1 MKKLLLF
8 LLLFSTCL
16 VFSSTALLEK
26 APSKAFSLVL
36 VEDIKDNYSKLKET
50 VLADFFLNQMALE
63 QTVAQL
69 IEMNAYSND
78 INPDD
83 VYAVFDG
90 GLMAATWE
98 DGQNNERMIII
109 IGPVKNASKV
119 KASFEKVF
127 TQTIQFSLP
136 EIKVQ
141 NDFIFI
147 GDIDAYSSAEKGF
160 SKSRL
165 MSDLPEGFSYMY
177 VVGEDFLIQGS
188 LWYENSM
195 LKGKTY
201 MTPLNEET
209 KEEVRDIIGSESTL
223 EFEKEKH
230 LSFASVIANVGDVAR
245 LESIIQGET
254 DQSDVTEDSLSSAG
268 INAEVMKSLSDKL
281 TGKMIIDMDLSVENL
296 LSGLMSSQGSSPE
309 GMMNQTTENATGFD
323 VVSKIGFNGNLNDV
337 EAALELSEEEFTRSD
352 DEIVVEDMHIWIHD
366 GWLYA
371 STMVKNKTMTQ
382 LSNGKP
388 LSEYAFYEELVQKVP
403 EKRFLLFFVN
413 AGHIISSIAG
423 NDVESGL
430 LFSLW
435 YSNEFDRIEGLFL
448 LK

>member
-8 LLLFSTCL
+8 LLLFSACL

-26 APSKAFSLVL
+26 APSKAFSLFL

-50 VLADFFLNQMALE
+50 ALVDFFLNQMALE

-90 GLMAATWE
+90 SLMAATWE
-98 DGQNNERMIII
+98 DGQNSDRMIII

-127 TQTIQFSLP
+127 TQTTQFSLP

-160 SKSRL
+160 SKSRFT
-165 MSDLPEGFSYMY
+165 SDLPEGFSYMY
-177 VVGEDFLIQGS
+177 VVGEDFLMQGS

-201 MTPLNEET
+201 MTPLNEEA

-223 EFEKEKH
+223 EFEKERH
-230 LSFASVIANVGDVAR
+230 LSFASVIANVGDIAR

-254 DQSDVTEDSLSSAG
+254 DQSDVTEDSLSSTG
-268 INAEVMKSLSDKL
+268 INAEVMKSLSNKL

-296 LSGLMSSQGSSPE
+296 LSGLMNSQGSSPE
-309 GMMNQTTENATGFD
+309 DMMNQTTENATGFD
-323 VVSKIGFNGNLNDV
+323 IVSKIGFNGNLNDV
-337 EAALELSEEEFTRSD
+337 EAALELSEEEYTRSN

-371 STMVKNKTMTQ
+371 STMVKSKTMTQ
-382 LSNGKP
+382 LSKGKP

-403 EKRFLLFFVN
+403 EKRFLLFFAN
-413 AGHIISSIAG
+413 AGHIISSITG